1 MKLNRTH
8 IRYVVPA
15 LVLILFS
22 LSFIAVGS
30 ASEVPHTAQT
40 ANNSSYYDD
49 NRSLVNNE
57 TWMDN
62 RSNATAE
69 NSTHM
74 LTRIGSFVVGGGDD
88 GGAIGALLTS
98 LIMGSVVVSFV
109 GVSRIGMVAGGTVG
123 VLTIGG
129 MASAGWAPSW
139 LFALVVFGI
148 GLILTTVLIR
158 ANR

>member
-1 MKLNRTH
+1 MKFQKTH
-8 IRYVVPA
+8 LRFVIPA
-15 LVLILFS
+15 MIVLLFGAS
-22 LSFIAVGS
+22 LIAIGS
-30 ASEVPHTAQT
+30 ASEAPHTAQT

-74 LTRIGSFVVGGGDD
+74 LTRIGSFVVGGGEE
-88 GGAIGALLTS
+88 GGPVGALLTS
-98 LIMGSVVVSFV
+98 LIMGSVVVGFV

-123 VLTIGG
+123 VLTLGG
-129 MASAGWAPSW
+129 MASAGWAPGW
-139 LFALVVFGI
+139 LFALVIFGV
-148 GLILTTVLIR
+148 GLVLTTVLIR